1 MTEKKIE
8 DKITLSKITGHF
20 VTITHHRHL
29 VRKNCFKMGLYWQGL
44 VHDLSKYTPAEFLI
58 GARCYQGTR
67 SPNAREREIR
77 GYSTS
82 WLHHKGRNKHHFE
95 YWIDFFKKNEYGDGI
110 VPVPMPDKYVAEMM
124 ADRVAASMTYRGDAY
139 NSWDSM
145 KYYEREKEV
154 LKHLVHPDTINKLEF
169 FLTMIGEQ
177 GEDATFKYI
186 KEIFL
191 KGKDR
196 GRWEKELEVQQNE
209 QNRVI

>member
-110 VPVPMPDKYVAEMM
+110 VPVPMPDKYIAEMM
-124 ADRVAASMTYRGDAY
+124 ADRVAASMIYRGEGKR
-139 NSWDSM
+139 S
-145 KYYEREKEV
+145 
-154 LKHLVHPDTINKLEF
+154 
-169 FLTMIGEQ
+169 
-177 GEDATFKYI
+177 FKASGSPGYD
-186 KEIFL
+186 K
-191 KGKDR
+191 
-196 GRWEKELEVQQNE
+196 QA
-209 QNRVI
+209 